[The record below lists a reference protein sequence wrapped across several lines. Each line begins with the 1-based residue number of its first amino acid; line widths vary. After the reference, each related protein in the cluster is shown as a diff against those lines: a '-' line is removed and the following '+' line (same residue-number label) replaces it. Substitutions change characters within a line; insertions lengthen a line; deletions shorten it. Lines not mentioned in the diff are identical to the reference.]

1 MPDYDRMIRA
11 LYNGKED
18 GDFEPNPWVD
28 EFIDDMF
35 KKVDELEDDDVLDL
49 STKQED
55 KVEELY
61 SEHIG

>member
-1 MPDYDRMIRA
+1 MPDYEKMIRA
-11 LYNGKED
+11 LYTGKED
-18 GDFEPNPWVD
+18 GDFEPDPWPD